1 MQSTLFAD
9 EHHASILSCTLAL
22 LDSSTN
28 FCPEITFKV
37 LPTGTGAFLT
47 TVAIYNFLTVGLDPA
62 LEHCMYVDELLDIA
76 ALNVVLLQID
86 LDTYFLLIPYF

>member
-37 LPTGTGAFLT
+37 PPTGTGAFLT
-47 TVAIYNFLTVGLDPA
+47 TVAIYNFLTVGFVPA

-76 ALNVVLLQID
+76 ALNVVVLSTD
-86 LDTYFLLIPYF
+86 DT

>member
-9 EHHASILSCTLAL
+9 EHHASILSCTVAL

-28 FCPEITFKV
+28 FCPAITFKV

-47 TVAIYNFLTVGLDPA
+47 TVAIYNFLTVGLDPP
-62 LEHCMYVDELLDIA
+62 LEHCICVDELLDIA
-76 ALNVVLLQID
+76 ALN
-86 LDTYFLLIPYF
+86 

>member
-1 MQSTLFAD
+1 MQSTSFAD
-9 EHHASILSCTLAL
+9 EHHASILSCTVAL

-47 TVAIYNFLTVGLDPA
+47 TVAIYNFLTAGFVPA
-62 LEHCMYVDELLDIA
+62 LEHCMYVVAPLDIP
-76 ALNVVLLQID
+76 ALKVVALS
-86 LDTYFLLIPYF
+86 TVAT